1 MQGDNYKKRRVVIL
15 EMNLLLIFW
24 DILNGFRG
32 RFSIGIAQVDIFE
45 A

>member
-1 MQGDNYKKRRVVIL
+1 MQGNYDKKRRVVIF
-15 EMNLLLIFW
+15 EMDLLLIFW

-32 RFSIGIAQVDIFE
+32 RFSIGIAQVDVFE